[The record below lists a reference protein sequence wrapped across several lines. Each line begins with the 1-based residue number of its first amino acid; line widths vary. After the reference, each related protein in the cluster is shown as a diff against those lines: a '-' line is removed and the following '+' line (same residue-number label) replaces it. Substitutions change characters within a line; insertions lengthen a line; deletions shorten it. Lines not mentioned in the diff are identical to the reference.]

1 MDMLAKLKKGL
12 IVSCQA
18 RPGSPLRLPEVMAA
32 MAKAAEVGGAAG
44 IRANGPAD
52 ISAIRAVTGLPI
64 IGILKKEYPDSEVY
78 ITPTLEDARIVAA
91 AGADILAM
99 DCTDRPRPD
108 GLSVAQAI
116 RLYQRELRLPVMADT
131 STLQEGLQAAEAGAD
146 LVATTLSGY
155 TPYSRQL
162 ATPDFELVA
171 GLAERLSLPVIAEG
185 RIASPEAA
193 RRALE
198 TGAYAVVVGTAIT
211 AVDWVTQ
218 QYARALKGL

>member
-193 RRALE
+193 CRALE